1 MKNTNMNRRTFLK
14 VTTIAGGGLLVGCSF
29 SSPKLLSTPQ
39 ASEEELGMWIRISTD
54 NKITLIVPSSEM
66 GQQAHTGQAM
76 LVAEEL
82 EADWNSIKVVTAPVH
97 PEYIMSS
104 KQSTGGSGSI
114 QDWWEKL
121 RQVGAGTR
129 EMLVAAA
136 ARKWSVPVEEC
147 RAENGQI
154 SHSPSG
160 RSLNYG
166 KLASAAAKLSPPDSP
181 TLKTPEQYR
190 LLGKSLPKIHTPTKV
205 NGVAEFGIDV
215 RRPGMLFAAVSQ
227 SPVFGGQVKSYDE
240 AAAKG
245 VRGVEAV
252 VPILNG
258 VAVVADSTWHAKQGL
273 EALKPQF
280 EGGDSTGLDSAK
292 VNAKLR
298 AGLDGMGKAEVTAEK
313 VLDVEYEM
321 PYLYHATME
330 PMNCTAHVTS
340 DSCEVWVPT
349 QNQTDTLKAV
359 MEVTDFSEDQIQIH
373 TTLLGGAFGRRSEWD
388 FVTQAV
394 MVSKALRKPVQ
405 VVWSRE
411 EDTQHGFYRPAS
423 MSRFQVGLGSD
434 GLPVQWERQVAQPNL
449 GARYIPPF
457 GLIDFDPFTI
467 AASVHDY
474 PLLPKHFYKVE
485 GVEVT
490 HTPVDLGVPV
500 GFWRSPPNSLNVF
513 YTESVMDELA
523 HLAGQDPLAYRLKF
537 LSASPRHKVALEQVA
552 LQAGWGSSLPEGNG
566 RGIAIND
573 WPPMDED
580 VTVAAVVAE
589 VSITN
594 QGKLKVHRVDC
605 VIDCGFAVNPDSVMA
620 QMEGG
625 IIMGMSAA
633 LFEQITL
640 EDGRVAQSNFDD
652 YRIARMRDTPE
663 INVSIVKGDSA
674 PTGTGEPATS
684 PIVPAITNAIFA
696 ATGKRIRKL
705 PIGRQKLV

>member
-1 MKNTNMNRRTFLK
+1 
-14 VTTIAGGGLLVGCSF
+14 
-29 SSPKLLSTPQ
+29 PKLLSTPQ

-97 PEYIMSS
+97 SEYMISGD
-104 KQSTGGSGSI
+104 QNTGGSGSI

-181 TLKTPEQYR
+181 TLKTPDQYR

-227 SPVFGGQVKSYDE
+227 SPVFGGQVRSYDE
-240 AAAKG
+240 AAAKA
-245 VRGVEAV
+245 VKGVEAV
-252 VPILNG
+252 VPIPNG

-273 EALKPQF
+273 EVLKLQF
-280 EGGDSTGLDSAK
+280 AGGDSTGLDSVK
-292 VNAKLR
+292 VNARLR
-298 AGLDGMGKAEVTAEK
+298 AALDGMGKAEVTAEK

-359 MEVTDFSEDQIQIH
+359 MEVTGFSKDQVQVH
-373 TTLLGGAFGRRSEWD
+373 TTLLGGAFGRRAEWD
-388 FVTQAV
+388 FVSQAV
-394 MVSKALRKPVQ
+394 TVSKALKKPVQ

-411 EDTQHGFYRPAS
+411 EDTQHDFYRPAS

-449 GARYIPPF
+449 GARYIPQF

-594 QGKLKVHRVDC
+594 RGKLKVHRVDC

-640 EDGRVAQSNFDD
+640 EDGRVKQSNFDD

-663 INVSIVKGDSA
+663 INVSIVKSDSA

-696 ATGKRIRKL
+696 ATGKRIRSL
-705 PIGRQKLV
+705 PIGKQKLV

>member
-14 VTTIAGGGLLVGCSF
+14 VTTVAGGGLLVGCSF

-97 PEYIMSS
+97 PEYMISGD
-104 KQSTGGSGSI
+104 QNTGGSGSI

-181 TLKTPEQYR
+181 TLKTPDQYR

-240 AAAKG
+240 AAAKA
-245 VRGVEAV
+245 VKGVEAV

-298 AGLDGMGKAEVTAEK
+298 AALDGMGKAEVTAEK

-474 PLLPKHFYKVE
+474 PMLPKHFYKVE

>member
-1 MKNTNMNRRTFLK
+1 
-14 VTTIAGGGLLVGCSF
+14 
-29 SSPKLLSTPQ
+29 
-39 ASEEELGMWIRISTD
+39 
-54 NKITLIVPSSEM
+54 
-66 GQQAHTGQAM
+66 
-76 LVAEEL
+76 
-82 EADWNSIKVVTAPVH
+82 
-97 PEYIMSS
+97 
-104 KQSTGGSGSI
+104 
-114 QDWWEKL
+114 
-121 RQVGAGTR
+121 
-129 EMLVAAA
+129 
-136 ARKWSVPVEEC
+136 
-147 RAENGQI
+147 
-154 SHSPSG
+154 
-160 RSLNYG
+160 
-166 KLASAAAKLSPPDSP
+166 
-181 TLKTPEQYR
+181 
-190 LLGKSLPKIHTPTKV
+190 
-205 NGVAEFGIDV
+205 
-215 RRPGMLFAAVSQ
+215 MLFAAVSQ

-240 AAAKG
+240 AAAKA
-245 VRGVEAV
+245 VKGVEAV

-298 AGLDGMGKAEVTAEK
+298 AALDGMGKAEVTAEK

-449 GARYIPPF
+449 GARYIPPL

-474 PLLPKHFYKVE
+474 PMLPKHFYKVE